1 MVDQSSPAGVVDA
14 VWAAANDGR
23 WHTRRRIAEE
33 LPFDAEEVTAAL
45 DFLVRYG
52 FAESRLVGE
61 KRFRMIMGSPSPME
75 AADMLR
81 FLGLPAS

>member
-1 MVDQSSPAGVVDA
+1 MSNTLSQVGVVDA
-14 VWAAANDGR
+14 VWSAAHDGR
-23 WHTRRRIAEE
+23 WHTGADLAREV
-33 LPFDAEEVTAAL
+33 PFRAGEVGVAL

-75 AADMLR
+75 AADILR

>member
-1 MVDQSSPAGVVDA
+1 MVNQFSPAGVVDA

-52 FAESRLVGE
+52 FAQPSPPDG
-61 KRFRMIMGSPSPME
+61 KRFKIVK
-75 AADMLR
+75 AARLR
-81 FLGLPAS
+81 RRPRRY